1 MHHLLPVRGREA
13 GERRQ
18 VLGCVAQH
26 RLHLHRLAPGHPCDH
41 PELFAHVRGIGLG
54 EDRTDWTPSPEQE
67 TPNRPPL
74 LRQSRCSCSPR
85 PPQEFRLS
93 SLVAVAWGINRR
105 NVFDRAVGHCT
116 HECSAQGRLWRHHQE
131 LEDNQHQSAPAGGIQ
146 QYLERHMWRQNLLVV
161 NGSDRSPGI
170 RPAASGRCGPT

>member
-26 RLHLHRLAPGHPCDH
+26 RLHLHRLAPEHPCDH

-67 TPNRPPL
+67 TPTTTPSVPEPLFLQSQTAPRVPAGQPGRRCLGHQPTQRIRSCCRPLHPRMFSSGSVVAAPPRVG
-74 LRQSRCSCSPR
+74 RQPTSVR
-85 PPQEFRLS
+85 P
-93 SLVAVAWGINRR
+93 G
-105 NVFDRAVGHCT
+105 
-116 HECSAQGRLWRHHQE
+116 WRHPAISGTPHVATE
-131 LEDNQHQSAPAGGIQ
+131 SARGQRQRPVP
-146 QYLERHMWRQNLLVV
+146 RH
-161 NGSDRSPGI
+161 ST
-170 RPAASGRCGPT
+170 SG